1 MTRRD
6 APTRPSVGFMSTTVE
21 IQADV
26 LKSIR
31 SYLSAAAPFHPTT
44 TDLCRFKP
52 YGRQATEQALRDL
65 ADTGTIGIAMPQG
78 EPRRVT
84 WVATN

>member
-6 APTRPSVGFMSTTVE
+6 APTRLTVGFMSTTVE

-78 EPRRVT
+78 KPRRVT

>member
-1 MTRRD
+1 
-6 APTRPSVGFMSTTVE
+6 MSSSAE

-31 SYLSAAAPFHPTT
+31 SYLSAGAPFHPTA

-52 YGRQATEQALRDL
+52 YGRQDTEQALRDL
-65 ADTGTIGIAMPQG
+65 SDAGTIGIAMPQG
-78 EPRRVT
+78 GPRRVS
-84 WVATN
+84 WVTTN